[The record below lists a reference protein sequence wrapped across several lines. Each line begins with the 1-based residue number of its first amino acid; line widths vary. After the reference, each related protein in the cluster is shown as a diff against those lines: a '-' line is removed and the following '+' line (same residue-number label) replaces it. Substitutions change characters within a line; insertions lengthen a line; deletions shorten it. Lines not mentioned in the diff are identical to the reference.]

1 MQRFFYNVECSQEGG
16 GALTL
21 RGINWQRMGTDET
34 DGKLVVAGV
43 RILEEVKVVL
53 NLSSVVVGVG

>member
-1 MQRFFYNVECSQEGG
+1 
-16 GALTL
+16 
-21 RGINWQRMGTDET
+21 MGTDET